1 MFNHNEFTRDAM
13 AVLTWRHGTVHIS
26 LLVTTMFFKVM
37 GNCRGSAF
45 DVWQGSFLYVY
56 TPVEWPIC
64 ILSQT
69 VEYDVERFFLF
80 LLNFE
85 GKQVGPVRDKVTSG
99 EKNNE
104 KAGGGGTKTF
114 LLRSSG
120 GNTNRFQVSVPFPL
134 PYAKRMHCLYRH
146 REKLSHP
153 LMKVIVDPPAR
164 KKQTVKKVQFKIIN
178 T

>member
-13 AVLTWRHGTVHIS
+13 AVLTWKHGTVHIS

-69 VEYDVERFFLF
+69 VEYDVERFFYFCWILKGSK
-80 LLNFE
+80 LVQFE
-85 GKQVGPVRDKVTSG
+85 IRSLQGKKTT
-99 EKNNE
+99 KNQ
-104 KAGGGGTKTF
+104 GGGTKTF

-120 GNTNRFQVSVPFPL
+120 GNTNRFKVSVPIPP
-134 PYAKRMHCLYRH
+134 PYVQRMHCLYRH

-153 LMKVIVDPPAR
+153 LMKVIVDPPL
-164 KKQTVKKVQFKIIN
+164 
-178 T
+178 

>member
-13 AVLTWRHGTVHIS
+13 AVLTWKHGTVHIS

-99 EKNNE
+99 GKNNE
-104 KAGGGGTKTF
+104 KAGGGAQRRFCWGHQEEIQTDF
-114 LLRSSG
+114 
-120 GNTNRFQVSVPFPL
+120 RFQ
-134 PYAKRMHCLYRH
+134 CLFLYPTQKGCTACTGTVRNYPTLWWKSLWTP
-146 REKLSHP
+146 RSKTN
-153 LMKVIVDPPAR
+153 
-164 KKQTVKKVQFKIIN
+164 KQ
-178 T
+178 

>member
-13 AVLTWRHGTVHIS
+13 AVLAWKHGTVHIS

-69 VEYDVERFFLF
+69 VEYDVERFFYFCWILKGSKLVQFEIRSLQGEKTKKQGGGAQRRFCWGHQEEIQTDFRFQCLF
-80 LLNFE
+80 LYPTQKGCTACIGTVRNYPTLWWKSLWTPRSKTN
-85 GKQVGPVRDKVTSG
+85 KQ
-99 EKNNE
+99 
-104 KAGGGGTKTF
+104 
-114 LLRSSG
+114 
-120 GNTNRFQVSVPFPL
+120 
-134 PYAKRMHCLYRH
+134 
-146 REKLSHP
+146 
-153 LMKVIVDPPAR
+153 
-164 KKQTVKKVQFKIIN
+164 
-178 T
+178 